1 MAIRIHT
8 FTPEELADTSL
19 QAAMFRPR
27 GAIAGV
33 PYLLVEEA
41 SAFGLPQTV
50 GLPLTELR
58 DALAALPGPPE
69 PTTVAGWNER
79 ALARRRAVKE
89 RQGIQGLRCSACGG
103 ELVDT
108 HPDVLLASNPPKK
121 RLDCPACSNIE
132 YVYV

>member
-19 QAAMFRPR
+19 QATMFRPR

-33 PYLLVEEA
+33 PYLLIEEA

-69 PTTVAGWNER
+69 PTTVAEWNER
-79 ALARRRAVKE
+79 AISRRRAAKDDHVIK
-89 RQGIQGLRCSACGG
+89 GLPCPKCG
-103 ELVDT
+103 EILVDT
-108 HPDVLLASNPPKK
+108 EPNCLLASNPPKK
-121 RLDCPACSNIE
+121 RLDCPACKNIE
-132 YVYV
+132 YVFA